1 MLLTKNFIVES
12 AKENMSGSESV
23 HLITAW
29 WKNEDGNSLIS
40 TNGSMDF
47 LFNEESDMKLLKVNG
62 IYPVQISETESTL
75 PEQDVLTQNRT
86 FVVEKVANYMNKSQS
101 VNFLATWNKGTGS
114 IESKVSIH
122 GSIYLFFHEGEEK
135 NLFEVG
141 KEYFVSVLKA
151 VN

>member
-86 FVVEKVANYMNKSQS
+86 FVVEKVANYMNKSQDRKS
-101 VNFLATWNKGTGS
+101 V
-114 IESKVSIH
+114 V
-122 GSIYLFFHEGEEK
+122 
-135 NLFEVG
+135 
-141 KEYFVSVLKA
+141 
-151 VN
+151 